1 MKKSSKK
8 IIALCLCALLTA
20 GTVGATVFAG
30 ANNESGTSSEP
41 EKIISVIKDNDDKN
55 VKDETVYVIAN
66 ADGSVSK
73 IIVSDWIKNHQG
85 SSTLTD
91 KSNLKDVYNVK
102 GDESFTLDGSNARVW
117 SANGKDIYC
126 QGTSDKALPVD
137 IKVTYS
143 LDGKT
148 VSPDEIK
155 GKGGHVVIRYEYTNN
170 IYETVE
176 IDGEKQRIFVPFAML
191 TGMLLDG
198 DNFSNIKVT
207 NGKVI
212 NDGSRVAV
220 IGVALPGMQ
229 ESLGI
234 SKDKFEFPDYVE
246 VSADVTAFEMT
257 STMTIAANS
266 LFNKIDTSKLGDVD
280 KIEDRLTQLED
291 AMKQLTD
298 GSLPLNV

>member
-73 IIVSDWIKNHQG
+73 IIVSDWIKNHEG

-126 QGTSDKALPVD
+126 QGTSDEALPVD

-143 LDGKT
+143 LDG
-148 VSPDEIK
+148 I
-155 GKGGHVVIRYEYTNN
+155 
-170 IYETVE
+170 
-176 IDGEKQRIFVPFAML
+176 
-191 TGMLLDG
+191 
-198 DNFSNIKVT
+198 
-207 NGKVI
+207 
-212 NDGSRVAV
+212 SR
-220 IGVALPGMQ
+220 
-229 ESLGI
+229 
-234 SKDKFEFPDYVE
+234 
-246 VSADVTAFEMT
+246 
-257 STMTIAANS
+257 
-266 LFNKIDTSKLGDVD
+266 
-280 KIEDRLTQLED
+280 
-291 AMKQLTD
+291 
-298 GSLPLNV
+298 